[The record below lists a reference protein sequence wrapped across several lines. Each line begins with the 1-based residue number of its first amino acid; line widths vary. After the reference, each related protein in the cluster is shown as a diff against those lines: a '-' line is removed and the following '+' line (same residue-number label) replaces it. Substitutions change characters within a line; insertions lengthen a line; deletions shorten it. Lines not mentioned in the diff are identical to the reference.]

1 MKAEPVSKAETIERE
16 IAERIAAAGLRLR
29 FDKVALRLVNGL
41 KASVAQIVPEDRSII
56 FTVTAPIRHPA
67 KTSAALQDLLSDLP
81 AGELRRIIHGNK
93 VRARQVTTDS
103 NGMPK
108 VIGFV
113 HNPESD
119 AGLILDLAER
129 SLSER

>member
-81 AGELRRIIHGNK
+81 AGELRRIIHGNQ